1 MSQETKPITQLL
13 ASAGRGDQSAR
24 EKLWLLIYE
33 ELRGMARREMAH
45 EAAGR
50 TLQPTALVHEAYFR
64 LIANDDVQWNDR
76 RHFFG
81 AAAKA
86 MRQILVDDARKRK
99 SLKRGGE
106 RSDPAFAFGANSSPP
121 ARSPVVFESDPA
133 EVLAIHEGLDRLAL
147 HDPRKAEV
155 VMLRY
160 FAGLTVDET
169 AQALEVSPRTVDSDW
184 SFARAW
190 LYRELGSGDAGVV
203 VRRS

>member
-1 MSQETKPITQLL
+1 MGCDVTSQETKPITRLL
-13 ASAGRGDQSAR
+13 ASVGRGDESAQ

-50 TLQPTALVHEAYFR
+50 TLQPTALVHEAYLR
-64 LIANDDVQWNDR
+64 LVADDEMQWNDR

-106 RSDPAFAFGANSSPP
+106 RSNPASAPVASSPLP
-121 ARSPVVFESDPA
+121 GR
-133 EVLAIHEGLDRLAL
+133 GC
-147 HDPRKAEV
+147 
-155 VMLRY
+155 
-160 FAGLTVDET
+160 TVSWAAVT
-169 AQALEVSPRTVDSDW
+169 R
-184 SFARAW
+184 
-190 LYRELGSGDAGVV
+190 DA
-203 VRRS
+203 

>member
-1 MSQETKPITQLL
+1 MGYDVTSRERKPITQLL
-13 ASAGRGDQSAR
+13 ASVGCGDESAQ

-64 LIANDDVQWNDR
+64 LVANDEMQWNDR

-99 SLKRGGE
+99 SLKRGGDRPE
-106 RSDPAFAFGANSSPP
+106 SASAFGAPSPSP
-121 ARSPVVFESDPA
+121 ARSPAAFEIDPG
-133 EVLAIHEGLDRLAL
+133 EVLAVHEVLDRLAL

-169 AQALEVSPRTVDSDW
+169 AEALGVSPRTVDSDW

-190 LYRELGSGDAGVV
+190 LYRELGSGDA
-203 VRRS
+203 

>member
-1 MSQETKPITQLL
+1 MTSPERKPITQLL
-13 ASAGRGDQSAR
+13 ASAGRGDESAQ

-33 ELRGMARREMAH
+33 ELRGMARRELGN
-45 EAAGR
+45 EAPGR

-64 LIANDDVQWNDR
+64 LVANNEIQWTDR

-81 AAAKA
+81 AAARA

-106 RSDPAFAFGANSSPP
+106 RSDPPSAFGASSSPL
-121 ARSPVVFESDPA
+121 ARSPAVFESDPT
-133 EVLAIHEGLDRLAL
+133 EVLAIHEALDRLEQ
-147 HDPRKAEV
+147 HDPRKTEV

-169 AQALEVSPRTVDSDW
+169 AEALGVSPRTVDSDW

-190 LYRELGSGDAGVV
+190 LYRELGSGDA
-203 VRRS
+203 

>member
-1 MSQETKPITQLL
+1 MTGVSNQVVWNVTSQQRKPITQLL
-13 ASAGRGDQSAR
+13 ASAGRGDQSAQ

-106 RSDPAFAFGANSSPP
+106 RRHPASAFGANSSPP
-121 ARSPVVFESDPA
+121 AHS
-133 EVLAIHEGLDRLAL
+133 LA
-147 HDPRKAEV
+147 V
-155 VMLRY
+155 C
-160 FAGLTVDET
+160 
-169 AQALEVSPRTVDSDW
+169 DSDT
-184 SFARAW
+184 
-190 LYRELGSGDAGVV
+190 
-203 VRRS
+203 

>member
-1 MSQETKPITQLL
+1 MTSQERKPITQLL

-45 EAAGR
+45 EPAGR

-64 LIANDDVQWNDR
+64 LVAKNEMQWNDR

-86 MRQILVDDARKRK
+86 MRHILVDDARKRK

-106 RSDPAFAFGANSSPP
+106 RRHPASAFGANSSPP
-121 ARSPVVFESDPA
+121 AHSLAVFESDPS
-133 EVLAIHEGLDRLAL
+133 EVLAIHQGLDRMAL

-169 AQALEVSPRTVDSDW
+169 AEALGVSPRTVDSDW
-184 SFARAW
+184 NFARAW
-190 LYRELGSGDAGVV
+190 LYRELGSGD
-203 VRRS
+203 S

>member
-1 MSQETKPITQLL
+1 MSCAVTAKERKPITQLL
-13 ASAGRGDQSAR
+13 ASVGRGDESAQER
-24 EKLWLLIYE
+24 LWLLIYE

-64 LIANDDVQWNDR
+64 LVANDDVQWNDR

-106 RSDPAFAFGANSSPP
+106 RSDPASALGANASPP
-121 ARSPVVFESDPA
+121 ARSPAVFESDPA

-169 AQALEVSPRTVDSDW
+169 AEALGVSPRTVDNDW
-184 SFARAW
+184 SFARTW
-190 LYRELGSGDAGVV
+190 LYRELGSGDA
-203 VRRS
+203 